1 MKIDVRGFLGANVG
15 GRDPKLLPDMVGV
28 DSVNQRPGK
37 DDFRPWKVPL
47 QVATVPTSPQ
57 RRTIWRMGQD
67 TPSDTNYWLSWST
80 VVHAVR
86 DFDPNDSTERT
97 LFTGSGSP
105 KWTSNTIGL
114 GAPPYPTVT
123 RELAVPAPINAPIVS
138 ENTPGTGTDETWYYV
153 HTFVNDLGWE
163 SAPSPPSTAL
173 VAKPGAII
181 DITSLES
188 APAGS
193 YGITLR
199 RIYKGKAGASGN
211 LEFFF
216 LREIA
221 VGSAS
226 TQDDAR
232 ALGEVLP
239 TGGQGAGSSWLPL
252 PANAKGL
259 TEMWNGM
266 LAAIVDKSVRICEPY
281 HGYAWPLKYEI
292 QTTHPPV
299 ALAVWNQSLGILTTG
314 DVLVG
319 NGSAPEAFDDEP
331 TKILE
336 PCASATG
343 VVMFREGFAWPSPSG
358 YQWFGEGGHRNL
370 TADII
375 DRAAWAAIN
384 PSSIVASRHLGL
396 IVASY
401 FDGVARKGFVFDPRN
416 PGGVFWLSTGYDA
429 MFRDPLTDE
438 LYVLEGGNIKK
449 WNAGASLMTA
459 SFRSKVFEL
468 PAEHS
473 FAWCR
478 VVADAYPATVK
489 VWRDGVQVF
498 NRSITS
504 GRAVRLPA
512 GRGRRWQVE
521 VSGSVGSVQLV
532 RLATSTEELRQ
543 P

>member
-1 MKIDVRGFLGANVG
+1 MKLDVRGFLGANLAL
-15 GRDPKLLPDMVGV
+15 DPTLLSDMVGV
-28 DSVNQRPGK
+28 DSVNQWPGK
-37 DDFRPWKVPL
+37 DDLRPWKQPL
-47 QVATVPTSPQ
+47 QVATVPSAPQ

-67 TPSDTNYWLSWST
+67 VSSDTNYWLSWTS

-86 DFDPNDSTERT
+86 DFDPDDTTERT

-105 KWTSNTIGL
+105 KWTNNSIAL
-114 GAPPYPTVT
+114 ASPPYPTAT
-123 RELAVPAPINAPIVS
+123 RELAVPAPISAPLVS
-138 ENTPGTGTDETWYYV
+138 ENTPGTGDDETWYYV
-153 HTFVNDLGWE
+153 HTFVNDIGWE
-163 SAPSPPSTAL
+163 SAPSPPSAPI

-188 APAGS
+188 APSGN

-199 RIYKGKAGASGN
+199 RIYKGKTGASGN
-211 LEFFF
+211 TEFFF

-221 VGSAS
+221 VGNTS

-252 PANAKGL
+252 PATAKGL

-266 LAAIVDKSVRICEPY
+266 LAAIVERSVRICEPY

-292 QTTHPPV
+292 QTMHPPV

-314 DVLVG
+314 DVLVA
-319 NGSAPEAFDDEP
+319 NGSSPEAFDDEP

-343 VVMFREGFAWPSPSG
+343 VVMYREGFVWPSPSG

-370 TADII
+370 TLNLL
-375 DRAAWAAIN
+375 DRQAWKALN
-384 PSSIVASRHLGL
+384 PASIVASRHLGL
-396 IVASY
+396 LVASY
-401 FDGVARKGFVFDPRN
+401 DDGVVKKGFVLDPRN
-416 PGGVFWLSTGYDA
+416 PTGLYWLSSGYDA

-449 WNAGASLMTA
+449 WNAGAALMTA
-459 SFRSKVFEL
+459 SFRSKQFEL
-468 PAEHS
+468 PADHS

-478 VVADAYPATVK
+478 VVAAAYPVTVK
-489 VWRDGVQVF
+489 VWRDGTLVF
-498 NRSITS
+498 DRAII
-504 GRAVRLPA
+504 GKRAVRLPQ
-512 GRGRRWQVE
+512 GRGRRWQIE
-521 VSGSVGSVQLV
+521 ASGNAGAVQLV
-532 RLATSTEELRQ
+532 RLATSAEELRQ